1 MSESNR
7 DDNHVC
13 SFIKCRDVAQRPSL
27 PGPPVRI
34 GRGRGGRV
42 EGRSTHPASCPG
54 PLLSLCE
61 FGWALQAREMRGSV
75 CSTEHVF
82 WSARVH
88 GMRERALRGTV
99 PSRTTPWGSQCGV
112 EMRPFGS
119 FPVLPSRLSRSGTA
133 YAPPAARAP
142 RPWRR
147 LASSCRRSSR
157 RDCRRGG
164 TTRAPS
170 RRRPPW
176 RGGPRRRSPRVR
188 APQRAA
194 RGEATK

>member
-13 SFIKCRDVAQRPSL
+13 SFIKCRDIAQRPSL

-42 EGRSTHPASCPG
+42 EGRSTHPASCPS

-75 CSTEHVF
+75 CSAEHVF

-119 FPVLPSRLSRSGTA
+119 FPVLPSRLSCSGTA

-142 RPWRR
+142 QRDLPGVPGLVSDLACGGRPSWGLPWAGRAR
-147 LASSCRRSSR
+147 PCRALPGA
-157 RDCRRGG
+157 DI
-164 TTRAPS
+164 
-170 RRRPPW
+170 
-176 RGGPRRRSPRVR
+176 
-188 APQRAA
+188 
-194 RGEATK
+194 